1 MSNPS
6 VPAGLNALPY
16 ILPVAVLALV
26 LVRGARP
33 RTLVIERLW
42 VTPAMI
48 MTMASLLIFA
58 QGAMSLAGLI
68 LQIVAVLI
76 GAGLGWW
83 RGSLTHLTIDPKTH
97 TLTSKVSPVGL
108 ALLGAIFVARLGL
121 RSLAMSHPGVFHAS
135 VAELTDAMLLL
146 AVGLICA
153 QRLEVWIRARQML
166 ADARGC

>member
-1 MSNPS
+1 MPNPS
-6 VPAGLNALPY
+6 APAGLGALPY
-16 ILPVAVLALV
+16 ILPVAVLVLV
-26 LVRGARP
+26 MVRGARP

-42 VTPAMI
+42 VTPALI

-58 QGAMSLAGLI
+58 QGAMSFAGLI

-83 RGSLTHLTIDPKTH
+83 RGSLTHLSIDPQTH

-121 RSLAMSHPGVFHAS
+121 RSLAMSHPGVLHAS

-166 ADARGC
+166 EDARGG

>member
-1 MSNPS
+1 MSNPTA
-6 VPAGLNALPY
+6 PAGLGALPY

-42 VTPAMI
+42 VSPALI

-58 QGAMSLAGLI
+58 QGAMSFSGMV

-83 RGSLTHLTIDPKTH
+83 RGSLTQLSIDPQTH

-108 ALLGAIFVARLGL
+108 ALLGVIFLARFGL
-121 RSLAMSHPGVFHAS
+121 RSFAMSHPGAFHAS
-135 VAELTDAMLLL
+135 VPELTDAMLLL